1 MLVCTPYTWRNLYK
15 MYTKRYNN
23 LSQLRDYWRDLEI
36 YNQSK
41 PSITNE
47 DIIEAIRKND
57 TEENRMKLV
66 TNNLALVT
74 MIITD
79 KCKDLIYDVE
89 DLIGMAN
96 LGLVKAALTFDVN
109 KGLKFSTY
117 AVAVIYRSILNGMKN
132 KGWATH
138 RSATSLNEPMHNIST
153 GVLRNME
160 DAVCLQD
167 TLIDTTDLEKDVII
181 PIIKKNNLKLVT
193 YILNSVKLSPVEQ
206 RAIFSYYG
214 FYNDKELNLTQTAKC
229 LGLSLAGTRKV
240 LNRALKKMRD
250 FINIKWPALS
260 IEDVV

>member
-1 MLVCTPYTWRNLYK
+1 

-23 LSQLRDYWRDLEI
+23 LAQLSDYWRDLEI

-41 PSITNE
+41 PSLSNE
-47 DIIEAIRKND
+47 DIIETIRKND

-66 TNNLALVT
+66 TNNMALVT

-79 KCKDLIYDVE
+79 KCKDLMYDVE

-109 KGLKFSTY
+109 RGLKFSTY

-132 KGWATH
+132 KGWTTH
-138 RSATSLNEPMHNIST
+138 LSATSLNEPMHSVGI

-160 DAVCLQD
+160 DVVCLQD
-167 TLIDTTDLEKDVII
+167 TLIDTNDLEKDVIK
-181 PIIKKNNLKLVT
+181 PIITKNNLKLVT
-193 YILNSVKLSPVEQ
+193 SILNSVRLSPVEQ

-229 LGLSLAGTRKV
+229 LGLSLTGTRKV
-240 LNRALKKMRD
+240 LNRALKKMRS
-250 FINIKWPALS
+250 FINSKWPTLS